1 MQILHISNDFS
12 NTKVHSNLFKR
23 LDKLGIRQTIFNPII
38 ISRRG
43 TIGCNEFSANQTSFI
58 YADIVKPYHRYVY
71 HIKRRDIFQAL
82 EERVDLKEIDL
93 VNATTL
99 FSDGGQAY
107 KIHKKYGIPYIV
119 SVRNT
124 DINGFLDKLPNT
136 WVAGYRILSDAKKII
151 FISKAL
157 MSKFANHKV
166 IKPILPKIQD
176 KMLLIPNGIDDYYLD
191 HISHNFHGGHKVI
204 YVGDFS
210 DNKNVK
216 RLCEAVLWL
225 KNEKGL
231 NDVSLTLVG
240 GGKNKTNKIQAIIDQ
255 NPDVFH
261 YTGPVY
267 DKAKLCE
274 LYAGHSLFAMPSI
287 HETFGL
293 VYIEALTQI
302 LPIIYTKGQGVDGLF
317 DNTVGEKVNPTSVQD
332 ITNALHAILMNPY
345 KYSNDNVDFSL
356 FKWSMIAEKYLEL
369 FKSVIDNKSVSKI
382 NVHIV

>member
-12 NTKVHSNLFKR
+12 NTIVHSNLFKR
-23 LDKLGIRQTIFNPII
+23 LDKLGIRQTVFNPII
-38 ISRRG
+38 ISRRD
-43 TIGCNEFSANQTSFI
+43 TIGCNEFSANQTNFI

-82 EERVDLKEIDL
+82 EERVNLKEIDL

-107 KIHKKYGIPYIV
+107 KIHKNYGIPYIV

-157 MSKFANHKV
+157 MNKFSNHRI
-166 IKPILPKIQD
+166 IKPILPKIQH

-191 HISHNFHGGHKVI
+191 HISHDLHGGHKVL

-210 DNKNVK
+210 ENKNVK
-216 RLCEAVLWL
+216 RLCEAVLL
-225 KNEKGL
+225 LRNERGF

-240 GGKNKTNKIQAIIDQ
+240 GGMDKNEKIQAIIDQ
-255 NPDVFH
+255 NPGVFH
-261 YTGPVY
+261 FIGPVY
-267 DKAKLCE
+267 DKSKLCE
-274 LYAGHSLFAMPSI
+274 LYADHSLFAMPSI

-293 VYIEALTQI
+293 VYIEALSQN

-317 DNTVGEKVNPTSVQD
+317 DSTVGVKVNPTSVQD
-332 ITNALHAILMNPY
+332 ITNALRTILLDPY
-345 KYSNDNVDFSL
+345 KYSNDNVDFSQ
-356 FKWSMIAEKYLEL
+356 FKWNKIAEKYLEIYQ
-369 FKSVIDNKSVSKI
+369 SVIDNNK
-382 NVHIV
+382 